1 MIKIEN
7 LVKNYGDVTAVDD
20 LSLTIEPGKIYGLL
34 GKNGAGKSTT
44 MNIVTGYL
52 AASSGTV
59 SICGYDIFKEAKLA
73 KKQIGYLPEVPP
85 LYDDMTVYEYLRF
98 CAELKGVAK
107 DKRQDAVD
115 DVMERTKI
123 DDIQG
128 RLTRNLSK
136 GYRQR
141 VGFAQA
147 ILGYPPIIILDEPSA
162 GLDPVQ
168 MKEMREFIKELGKE
182 HTVILSS
189 HILSEITAVCDYVYI
204 ISQGK
209 LVYEDSMEHLE
220 ETGQSLEDLFVELTS
235 EEDEEC

>member
-20 LSLTIEPGKIYGLL
+20 LSLTIKPGKIYGLL

-98 CAELKGVAK
+98 CA
-107 DKRQDAVD
+107 
-115 DVMERTKI
+115 
-123 DDIQG
+123 
-128 RLTRNLSK
+128 
-136 GYRQR
+136 
-141 VGFAQA
+141 
-147 ILGYPPIIILDEPSA
+147 
-162 GLDPVQ
+162 
-168 MKEMREFIKELGKE
+168 
-182 HTVILSS
+182 
-189 HILSEITAVCDYVYI
+189 
-204 ISQGK
+204 
-209 LVYEDSMEHLE
+209 
-220 ETGQSLEDLFVELTS
+220 
-235 EEDEEC
+235 

>member
-7 LVKNYGDVTAVDD
+7 LVKTYGDVTAVDH

-52 AASSGTV
+52 AASDGKV
-59 SICGYDIFKEAKLA
+59 SICGYDIFKESKKAKQ
-73 KKQIGYLPEVPP
+73 QIGYLPEIPP
-85 LYDDMTVYEYLRF
+85 LYGDMTVYEYLMF
-98 CAELKGVAK
+98 CAELKGIEK
-107 DKRQDAVD
+107 KQRRDAVY
-115 DVMERTKI
+115 DVMERTKTQ
-123 DDIQG
+123 DMEG
-128 RLTRNLSK
+128 RLIRNLSK

-168 MKEMREFIKELGKE
+168 MIEMREFIRELGKE

-189 HILSEITAVCDYVYI
+189 HILSEISEVCDYVYI
-204 ISQGK
+204 ISEGK
-209 LVYEDSMEHLE
+209 LVYGDSMENLSQQGKSLE
-220 ETGQSLEDLFVELTS
+220 EVFVELTS
-235 EEDEEC
+235 EEEEKC